1 MRLLYI
7 SPLFYLRSFL
17 FPSIWMIIPFERW
30 PNRRNGILNH
40 TRIGT
45 IASGSTTAPGSEF
58 WLLPYIKISSSCF
71 RDCNTGPDSPSQ
83 SYEAQAT
90 LCRVRT
96 FLIFK
101 CMLAKKRNVA
111 IFFNIM
117 MVHKLRM
124 RRNRHVTR

>member
-1 MRLLYI
+1 M
-7 SPLFYLRSFL
+7 

-30 PNRRNGILNH
+30 PNRKNGILNH
-40 TRIGT
+40 TRVGT

-58 WLLPYIKISSSCF
+58 WLFPYIKISNSGIPTL
-71 RDCNTGPDSPSQ
+71 DQTDSPSQ
-83 SYEAQAT
+83 SYEEQAT
-90 LCRVRT
+90 SCRVRT

-101 CMLAKKRNVA
+101 CMLATKRNVA

-124 RRNRHVTR
+124 RHKSIGT